1 MSFKT
6 ITYQTIALAGIT
18 QATYLVQQ
26 LATQGKADKEAM
38 QASLGSLLALDVDN
52 PVDIYGGLPGIKLG
66 LEQLQMQLKTPSVPN
81 PELARY
87 AASLVFLETN
97 FSADQTMQKTVR
109 DKLKVAQA
117 QSEHFG
123 AMHENVIANLADIYH
138 STISTMNPRIMV
150 NGDQV
155 FLSKPEIVNKIRAL
169 LLSGIRSAMLWKQCG
184 GSRWRFIF
192 FRQKM
197 RTEIE
202 FLLSELE
209 TKSTAKTGQ
218 QTR

>member
-18 QATYLVQQ
+18 QATYLLQQ

-38 QASLGSLLALDVDN
+38 QASLGSLLALEVDN

-209 TKSTAKTGQ
+209 TKSTAKTG
-218 QTR
+218 